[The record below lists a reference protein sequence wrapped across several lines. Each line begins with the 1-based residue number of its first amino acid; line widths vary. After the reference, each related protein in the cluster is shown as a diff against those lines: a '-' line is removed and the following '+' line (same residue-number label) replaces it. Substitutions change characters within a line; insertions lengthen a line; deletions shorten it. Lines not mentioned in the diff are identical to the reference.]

1 MTQTNKFDINK
12 PYCITDLDVKN
23 MLAYDKNWIDNEWDG
38 KFDAL
43 YRAINDGDYKDI
55 PYMLYT
61 GTKEERHQ
69 LHKGL
74 GMSFK
79 HWSFDFAGYPN
90 RIMVIVN
97 NETNFSKYFMQPS
110 CGNLPVL
117 YFNKASAERIED
129 LRECYAIYHRAMN
142 NVVPDTDDWAESV
155 RDRVN
160 QEFGYALPE
169 EVEDM
174 CDDDESTLV
183 EKIQS
188 VIQEFNVLGSGET
201 VAQNVIERLQSIIAP
216 LSDGSSEINLRQGI
230 RRMNLFDDSVPVQ

>member
-1 MTQTNKFDINK
+1 MKLTAHQGWAALSNHVLRCHVALSIPEKNVSGVWCAGQKRFHVQNDILVFDDSQVHSGFNFSDKMTQTNKFDINK
-12 PYCITDLDVKN
+12 PYCITELDVKN

-61 GTKEERHQ
+61 GTKEQRHQ
-69 LHKGL
+69 LHEGL
-74 GMSFK
+74 GLSFK

-160 QEFGYALPE
+160 QEFGYAFPE
-169 EVEDM
+169 EVE
-174 CDDDESTLV
+174 E
-183 EKIQS
+183 
-188 VIQEFNVLGSGET
+188 
-201 VAQNVIERLQSIIAP
+201 
-216 LSDGSSEINLRQGI
+216 
-230 RRMNLFDDSVPVQ
+230 